1 MQLSEKGIKMVEE
14 ILKKIKEYMSA
25 NVIDVKEVQELFL
38 SDDYLKVQYNEDFV
52 QGLVEILKEYYG
64 DVSDTPEDIKKYKN
78 ILCLELV
85 ISYGVDCMPEEL
97 STYFENNQTEIWE
110 DVSMDYFEEQEN
122 NVRINSFHRYHHY
135 RESYSSSLPSIKI
148 IKIKYDLDEDLRM
161 RKFFE
166 NPPSKVKDFYSFHC
180 EYRILHNPGLYSN
193 SLVRLIAF
201 WFVNNDIDSKIV
213 DSIYESLKLG
223 EIDSSPNGIVYKP
236 LRDAIVGKYKVQ

>member
-1 MQLSEKGIKMVEE
+1 MVED
-14 ILKKIKEYMSA
+14 ILKIIKEYVSV
-25 NVIDVKEVQELFL
+25 NDIDVKEVQELFL

-52 QGLVEILKEYYG
+52 QGLVEILEEYYG
-64 DVSDTPEDIKKYKN
+64 EVSDSPEDILKYKN
-78 ILCLELV
+78 IVYLELV
-85 ISYGVDCMPEEL
+85 VSYGVDCMPEAL
-97 STYFENNQTEIWE
+97 TTYFKDNLTEIWE
-110 DVSMDYFEEQEN
+110 DVSMDYFEAQEN
-122 NVRINSFHRYHHY
+122 IVRINSFHCYHHY
-135 RESYSSSLPSIKI
+135 RESYSSSLPSYKMT
-148 IKIKYDLDEDLRM
+148 KIKFDLDEDLRM

-180 EYRILHNPGLYSN
+180 EYRILDNPGLYSN

-201 WFVNNDIDSKIV
+201 WFTNNDIDSKIV